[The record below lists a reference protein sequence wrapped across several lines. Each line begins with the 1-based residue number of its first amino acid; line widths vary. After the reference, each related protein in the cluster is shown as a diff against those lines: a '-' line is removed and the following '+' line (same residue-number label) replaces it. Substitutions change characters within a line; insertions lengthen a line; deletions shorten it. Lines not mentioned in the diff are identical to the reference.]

1 MTFGRRLAALRIM
14 MRGEE
19 QIMKTLDLII
29 FDCDGV
35 LIDSEIIGIRL
46 TVSLLNQHGVDI
58 DVAGFTRLYSG
69 LDWDALI
76 GRVRQDSGVSLP
88 ANIGE
93 DFYPRL
99 MAKFA
104 SELER
109 IAGSMEVVSTIAT
122 PKCIC
127 SNSGS
132 EQLDTVLTQV
142 GLKNLFAPHVYSA
155 RDLGAG
161 RGKPE
166 PDIFLHGARQFN
178 ARLGNTLVIE
188 DSVHGVMAAKRAGMY
203 VVGFTGG
210 AHTTPDHASR
220 LIAAGADVTIDSLY
234 RLPEEVERFR
244 RRAS

>member
-1 MTFGRRLAALRIM
+1 
-14 MRGEE
+14 
-19 QIMKTLDLII
+19 MKTLDLII

-76 GRVRQDSGVSLP
+76 GRIRQDSAVSLP

-142 GLKNLFAPHVYSA
+142 GLKKLFAPHVYSA
-155 RDLGAG
+155 RDLGPG

-178 ARLGNTLVIE
+178 ARPGNTLVIE

-220 LIAAGADVTIDSLY
+220 LVGAGADVTIDSLY

-244 RRAS
+244 RGAS